1 MRYLLMFAMVAIFF
15 LMVAIVVLAILYT
28 RGRRALDQ
36 EVERTNRKQQQ
47 IVGLSQKLKT
57 AEAELARKKEIAEQI
72 PLITRKLTQK
82 LSQDT
87 IPAVAIRSAKEFFH
101 ARQVGYFVPIEG
113 SSEYTLEIGAG
124 FSQDW
129 QGKVR
134 ISSDEGILGMAI
146 QKKVVVA
153 KIDPL
158 SSSGRRSSQPSLEQS
173 GVEPDFVAPVFS
185 VSGIAGALV
194 IAGCPFPL
202 DEERKNVSMLVD
214 IISTNMQNASLLN
227 TGISSTSL
235 DLLTGVSNR
244 VSFLQRFENEIRRT
258 ENYRQPLALL
268 MFDIDKFKNINDS
281 FGHPA
286 GDVVLKKLA
295 EIVQKNT
302 RSSDLVGRYGGDEF
316 MVLISSSNKDCVLTY
331 ANHLREKIASTGIM
345 VPLNDA
351 PIHLTISGGL
361 AMCPSDGQ
369 SATDLLRAADNALYE
384 AKRKGG
390 NRILPAQSIALDGSV
405 MDAGRAE
412 QDGTG
417 SAKRGKESGDK
428 GIESHLELV
437 NDD

>member
-1 MRYLLMFAMVAIFF
+1 MLAMGTLFF
-15 LMVAIVVLAILYT
+15 LIVTIVVLAIQCT
-28 RGRRALDQ
+28 RERRAFDR
-36 EVERTNRKQQQ
+36 EAERTKRKQQQ
-47 IVGLSQKLKT
+47 IVELSQKLKT
-57 AEAELARKKEIAEQI
+57 AEAELARKREIAEQI
-72 PLITRKLTQK
+72 PLITRMLTQK
-82 LSQDT
+82 LSQGSL
-87 IPAVAIRSAKEFFH
+87 PAVAIRSAKEFFH
-101 ARQVGYFVPIEG
+101 ARQVGYFIPIEG
-113 SSEYTLEIGAG
+113 SSDYTLEVGVG
-124 FSQDW
+124 FSPDW

-134 ISSDEGILGMAI
+134 ISSDEGILGMAM
-146 QKKVVVA
+146 QKKVVIA

-158 SSSGRRSSQPSLEQS
+158 SSSGRRSSRSSLEQF
-173 GVEPDFVAPVFS
+173 GVEPDFVAPVFG

-194 IAGCPFPL
+194 IVGCPFSL
-202 DEERKNVSMLVD
+202 DEERKYVSMLVD
-214 IISTNMQNASLLN
+214 ILSTNLQNASLLN

-244 VSFLQRFENEIRRT
+244 VFFLQRFENEIRRT

-281 FGHPA
+281 FGHSA

-316 MVLISSSNKDCVLTY
+316 MVLMTSSNKDSVFIY

-345 VPLNDA
+345 VPLNDT

-361 AMCPSDGQ
+361 AMCPTDGQ

-390 NRILPAQSIALDGSV
+390 NRILPAQSIALDGSII
-405 MDAGRAE
+405 
-412 QDGTG
+412 GTG
-417 SAKRGKESGDK
+417 RTEEDKTGSENREKET
-428 GIESHLELV
+428 
-437 NDD
+437 